1 MTFSVFTQI
10 KQSEHVWTADLFR
23 PEFYDY
29 RTSPFFL
36 FVKFLVLKLHCIYFI
51 FKITIIQDLTKE
63 HKRYI
68 YVPWVYPTLIHV
80 MLNLLFHFY
89 CCMYLG
95 ETAVPCMRNIRP
107 EEIWLYKYPRRP
119 NYIPVWMLWAEVFT
133 VGKFAMSEP

>member
-1 MTFSVFTQI
+1 MQTRIPCLSYQSLLYLCKVFGAEI
-10 KQSEHVWTADLFR
+10 ALYLFI
-23 PEFYDY
+23 
-29 RTSPFFL
+29 S
-36 FVKFLVLKLHCIYFI
+36 
-51 FKITIIQDLTKE
+51 KITIIQDLTKE
-63 HKRYI
+63 HKPYI

-95 ETAVPCMRNIRP
+95 EKAVPCMRNIRP

-133 VGKFAMSEP
+133 VGKFAMSAP